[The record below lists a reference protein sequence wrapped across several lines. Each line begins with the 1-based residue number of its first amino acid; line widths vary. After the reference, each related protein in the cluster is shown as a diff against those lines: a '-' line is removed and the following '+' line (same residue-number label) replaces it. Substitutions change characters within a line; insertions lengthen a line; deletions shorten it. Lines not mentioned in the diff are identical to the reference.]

1 MKIIVVG
8 CGKIGMTLME
18 QLNAEG
24 HDITVIDKDHERL
37 QTALNQVDVNG
48 VHGNGTS
55 FHIQLEADIKHA
67 DLLIA
72 VTNSDEIN
80 LLSCLIAKKT
90 GNCATIARVRDP
102 EYYPEIPYLKEE
114 LGLSMAINPEFAAAA
129 EIAHLIHVPSAMEI
143 DTFANGKVNLI
154 RFMIPEGSLLHG
166 KQIKE
171 IPSAISQNMLICVV
185 ERNHTVMIPNGDTIL
200 YANDSI
206 SLIIPPKDIAP
217 LFKKIGIRAKV
228 IRSVIIAGGGTLSYY
243 LAKRLSSANVR
254 VKIIEQSKA
263 RCELLSE
270 ALPDAMVIHGD
281 ATDQQL
287 LLEEGIVQAEA
298 FVSLTNMDE
307 ENILLSLYVNKIS
320 NAKRITKINR
330 LAFEDVIKDIP
341 VGSVI
346 CPKNI
351 TSERIIQYVRSL
363 ENSMG
368 SNVESLYRMMDNR
381 IEALEFH
388 IRSANAIT
396 GKTLQSLSL
405 KSNLL
410 ICCIIRGNTII
421 TPGGRDIIM
430 PGDTVIVVTT
440 HIGLND
446 IKEILEE

>member
-8 CGKIGMTLME
+8 CGKVGMTLIE
-18 QLNAEG
+18 QLNEEG
-24 HDITVIDKDHERL
+24 HDITVIDKNHEHL
-37 QTALNQVDVNG
+37 QNALNQVDVNG
-48 VHGNGTS
+48 VAGNGTS
-55 FHIQLEADIKHA
+55 FHVQLEADIKHA

-80 LLSCLIAKKT
+80 LLSCLIARKA
-90 GNCATIARVRDP
+90 GNCSTIARVRDP
-102 EYYPEIPYLKEE
+102 EYYQEISYLKEE

-129 EIAHLIHVPSAMEI
+129 EIARLIQIPSAMEI
-143 DTFANGKVNLI
+143 DTFANGRVNLI
-154 RFMIPEGSLLHG
+154 RFMIPEGSILNG
-166 KQIKE
+166 KQIKD
-171 IPSAISQNMLICVV
+171 IPSMLSQNMLICIV
-185 ERNHTVMIPNGDTIL
+185 ERNHTVIIPNGDTTL

-206 SLIIPPKDIAP
+206 SLIIPPRNIFP
-217 LFKKIGIRAKV
+217 LFKKIGIHAKAIHNV
-228 IRSVIIAGGGTLSYY
+228 TIAGGGTVSYY
-243 LAKRLSSANVR
+243 LAKRLSSSSVH
-254 VKIIEQSKA
+254 VKIIERSKE
-263 RCELLSE
+263 RCEALSE
-270 ALPDAMVIHGD
+270 ALPNAMVINGD
-281 ATDQQL
+281 ASDRQL
-287 LLEEGIVQAEA
+287 LMEEGIPQAEA

-330 LAFEDVIKDIP
+330 MAFENVIKDIP

-381 IEALEFH
+381 IEALEFY
-388 IRSANAIT
+388 IRGENAIT

-405 KSNLL
+405 KNNLL
-410 ICCIIRGNTII
+410 ICCIIRGKEII
-421 TPGGRDIIM
+421 TPGGRDMIL

-446 IKEILEE
+446 IKDILN

>member
-8 CGKIGMTLME
+8 CGKIGMTLIE

-24 HDITVIDKDHERL
+24 HDITVIDKSHERL
-37 QTALNQVDVNG
+37 QNALNQVDVNG
-48 VHGNGTS
+48 VAGNGTS

-90 GNCATIARVRDP
+90 GNCSTIARVRDP
-102 EYYPEIPYLKEE
+102 EYYQEISYLKEE
-114 LGLSMAINPEFAAAA
+114 LGLSMTINPEFTAAA
-129 EIAHLIHVPSAMEI
+129 EIAHLIQIPSAMEI
-143 DTFANGKVNLI
+143 DTFANGRVNLI
-154 RFMIPEGSLLHG
+154 RFILPEGSILDG
-166 KQIKE
+166 KKIKE
-171 IPSAISQNMLICVV
+171 IPNILAQNILICIV
-185 ERNHTVMIPNGDTIL
+185 ERSHTIIIPNGDTTL

-206 SLIIPPKDIAP
+206 SLIIPPRSIFP
-217 LFKKIGIRAKV
+217 LFKKIGIHAKAIHNV
-228 IRSVIIAGGGTLSYY
+228 MIAGGGTVSYY
-243 LAKRLSSANVR
+243 LAKRLSNANVH
-254 VKIIEQSKA
+254 VKIIERSKE

-270 ALPDAMVIHGD
+270 ALPNAMVINGD
-281 ATDQQL
+281 ASDQQL
-287 LLEEGIVQAEA
+287 LLEEGIHQAEA

-307 ENILLSLYVNKIS
+307 ENILLSLYANKIS

-330 LAFEDVIKDIP
+330 IAFENVIKDIP

-351 TSERIIQYVRSL
+351 TAERIIQYVRSL
-363 ENSMG
+363 QNSME

-381 IEALEFH
+381 IEALEFY
-388 IRSANAIT
+388 IRGENNIT

-405 KSNLL
+405 KDNLL
-410 ICCIIRGNTII
+410 ICCIIREKTII
-421 TPGGRDIIM
+421 TPGGRDMIL

-446 IKEILEE
+446 IKDILN